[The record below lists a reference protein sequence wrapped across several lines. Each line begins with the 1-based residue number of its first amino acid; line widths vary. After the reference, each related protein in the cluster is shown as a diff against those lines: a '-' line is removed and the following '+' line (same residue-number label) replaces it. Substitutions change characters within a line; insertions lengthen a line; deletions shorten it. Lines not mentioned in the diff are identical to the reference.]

1 MVKQLMLLPNYKINK
16 NYNRYLPLLII
27 VAAVVLAFA
36 PIFQGKIP
44 INARNLV
51 SFFSPWYYEKFAGF
65 PAGVPGK
72 PGMLDQLRLYY
83 PYMRLTQEAYRHG
96 ELPLWNPY
104 NFAGNPHMA
113 EWQSGVFYPLHILL
127 PLLPLQVYWTL
138 FQLMAFF
145 LSGLF
150 TYWYLLNLKI
160 GKLAAIFGGTT
171 FMFSEFMVTWNME
184 VVTAPHSILWLP
196 LILLA
201 VDRFVAR
208 PKAKGRRTK
217 VWWLV
222 GLGGLVMSILA
233 GYWQTTLYVMAVTLI
248 YTVYRLC
255 YWFFGRDRFFSW
267 KKIAVTPEPRSHAL
281 ATHGRR
287 PWEQGSVLWGLFI
300 FLWIPLSL
308 GLTSFHL
315 LPTNE
320 LLGRS
325 SREYINSQSRIQ
337 EILKGYLLPA
347 RHLVTLFS
355 PDYFGHE
362 ATRNYFARVGGGWY
376 YEHVIF
382 VGTIPLLLSIVALA
396 AKKKG
401 KIRKDILFWLAVI
414 VISASFSFK
423 TPWAEAVFSYNI
435 PVLSTG
441 IANRI
446 LFVEAFGLSV
456 LSAFGISLLADS
468 DNRKR
473 AIKIGLA
480 GALGIIVLFFN
491 TLITKTSLGAADPAK
506 DPQLYL
512 ISLRNMVLPSAV
524 YFLSLILLGIAIRK
538 NGLIKI
544 SIAGIILISLAQN
557 IYQFRKFTAF
567 SEKMFIYP
575 VHPTIN
581 WLQKNSGI
589 NRFIGYNGKFLGDNF
604 ATNFGIYSIEGY
616 DSLNDYKRSVLLHSA
631 VEGKLDL
638 DLPRSADVVLGRNLE
653 NLRTI
658 KLMKLFGIKYLVD
671 HPEWLDTGPT
681 VNKKRLPDDSQ
692 RLVFKNGDWKIWDF
706 LDAFPRAFLAGKYEV
721 IPDGEKLIS
730 RLYEDSFDPRQSILL
745 DQEPGKDFSI
755 STDELAQVKI
765 LQYRPTKIVFETSS
779 ASDQLLFLSDTWYP
793 GWKAKLE
800 NGRELKILTADYA
813 LRAVPVPA
821 GDHTITMWYFPAA
834 FKIGLTVAL
843 ATLAAVGFMVLIK
856 IDDK

>member
-1 MVKQLMLLPNYKINK
+1 MKK
-16 NYNRYLPLLII
+16 NWQYLFLWL
-27 VAAVVLAFA
+27 VVLLAFY

-44 INARNLV
+44 LNARNLV

-65 PAGVPGK
+65 PVGVPAK

-83 PYMRLTQEAYRHG
+83 PYMRLTQEVYRHG

-113 EWQSGVFYPLHILL
+113 EWQSGAFYPLHVLL
-127 PLLPLQVYWTL
+127 PLLPLPVYWTL

-145 LSGLF
+145 LAGLF

-196 LILLA
+196 LILLT
-201 VDRFVAR
+201 VDRLVVR
-208 PKAKGRRTK
+208 TKDEGRRTK

-233 GYWQTTLYVMAVTLI
+233 GYWQTTLYVMLVTAI
-248 YTVYRLC
+248 YIFYRIWQKKLLLTS
-255 YWFFGRDRFFSW
+255 YSLLFLAWFPF
-267 KKIAVTPEPRSHAL
+267 AL
-281 ATHGRR
+281 A
-287 PWEQGSVLWGLFI
+287 
-300 FLWIPLSL
+300 
-308 GLTSFHL
+308 LTFFHL
-315 LPTNE
+315 IPTNE
-320 LLGRS
+320 LLARS

-347 RHLVTLFS
+347 RHLVTLFA

-382 VGTIPLLLSIVALA
+382 VGTIPLLLTIAALA

-401 KIRKDILFWLAVI
+401 KIRNDILFWLAVV

-423 TPWAEAVFSYNI
+423 TPWAEAVFDYKI

-446 LFVEAFGLSV
+446 LFMEAFGLSV
-456 LSAFGISLLADS
+456 LSAFGTSLLVDS

-480 GALGIIVLFFN
+480 GSLGIIVLFLN
-491 TLITKTSLGAADPAK
+491 TMITKTSLGAADPAK

-512 ISLRNMVLPSAV
+512 ISLRNMALPSAV
-524 YFLSLILLGIAIRK
+524 YFLSLVLLGTAIWK
-538 NGLIKI
+538 NSLIKI
-544 SIAGIILISLAQN
+544 AIVGMILISLTQN

-567 SEKMFIYP
+567 SEKMFVYP
-575 VHPTIN
+575 VNPVIA

-604 ATNFGIYSIEGY
+604 ATQFGIYSVEGY

-631 VEGKLDL
+631 VEGRLDL
-638 DLPRSADVVLGRNLE
+638 DLPRSADVILGRNLE

-671 HPEWLDTGPT
+671 HPEWLDAGPT
-681 VNKKRLPDDSQ
+681 ADKKRLPDGSQ
-692 RLVFKNGDWKIWDF
+692 RLVFENGDWKIWEF
-706 LDAFPRAFLAGKYEV
+706 LDVFPRAFLAGKYEV

-730 RLYEDSFDPRQSILL
+730 RLYGDSFDPRQTILL
-745 DQEPGKDFSI
+745 NQEPGSEFSI
-755 STDELAQVKI
+755 LPDELAQVNI
-765 LQYRPTKIVFETSS
+765 LQYRPTKIVFETFS
-779 ASDQLLFLSDTWYP
+779 AFDQLLFLSDTWYP

-821 GDHTITMWYFPAA
+821 GDHTITMWYFPES
-834 FKIGLTVAL
+834 FRTGLITALFFLIITVIMMKL
-843 ATLAAVGFMVLIK
+843 VRQTY
-856 IDDK
+856 